1 MRVMSGLIGTLLFL
15 LFGGVFFLEFIEG
28 LLGTP
33 FSFFMLFYG
42 IFLIIR
48 SAKKKAD
55 KNKITQQQTKTNAS
69 DAKILS
75 SLKSYFQNDAR
86 LYFDDETY
94 ITPANGNN
102 ITFDTLNIYM
112 RDEFVATLADYKLAF
127 PNAYNTFIDM
137 ISSYLKRKKF
147 TKTTTTATNPVNPE
161 PTKTVEKTE
170 TQTYRNLKDA
180 QYYIDKLNEMNKEI
194 EEEHITN
201 DLYETVLYLSQIKKI
216 EDTFP
221 KCKEKTTKLYQ
232 YYLPMLIDILENY
245 KRLSINANLHKEFQ
259 ENEDRLMKTI
269 VLINGALKALTE
281 SLCDEYYLE
290 MATDMKTLEA
300 LLKKD
305 GLASDEM
312 TFEQMKK
319 EKEVTSNG

>member
-1 MRVMSGLIGTLLFL
+1 MSGLLGTFLFL
-15 LFGGVFFLEFIEG
+15 IFGGVFFLEFIEG
-28 LLGTP
+28 LFGTP
-33 FSFFMLFYG
+33 FSFFMIIYG

-48 SAKKKAD
+48 SIKKKAD
-55 KNKITQQQTKTNAS
+55 KEKVKQQQTKTTAN
-69 DAKILS
+69 DAKILN
-75 SLKSYFQNDAR
+75 SLRSYFQNDAR

-94 ITPANGNN
+94 ITPSNGNT
-102 ITFDTLNIYM
+102 ITFDNLNIYM
-112 RDEFVATLADYKLAF
+112 RDEFVGTLADYKLAF
-127 PNAYNTFIDM
+127 PNAYNTFMDM
-137 ISSYLKRKKF
+137 INSYLKRKKF
-147 TKTTTTATNPVNPE
+147 TKSTTTATNPVNPE
-161 PTKTVEKTE
+161 PTNKTANNDRPAA
-170 TQTYRNLKDA
+170 RNLKDA
-180 QYYIDKLNEMNKEI
+180 QFYIDKLNEMNKEI

-281 SLCDEYYLE
+281 NLCDEYYLE

-305 GLASDEM
+305 GLASDEL
-312 TFEQMKK
+312 TFEKMKK